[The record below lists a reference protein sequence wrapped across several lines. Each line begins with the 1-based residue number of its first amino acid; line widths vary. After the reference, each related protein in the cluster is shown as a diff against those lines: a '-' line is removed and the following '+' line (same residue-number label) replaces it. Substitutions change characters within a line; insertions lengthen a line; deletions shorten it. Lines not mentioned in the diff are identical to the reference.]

1 MAKSPLFAVIAPA
14 AGSRNEKKVEGKKK
28 SGRLAEPAG
37 HGSIEGT
44 FRQPGYPGALFGLA
58 LGPWLCVPAFRRVCL
73 YRQR

>member
-44 FRQPGYPGALFGLA
+44 FRQPGYPGDIHGHA